1 MLLATFAKVCD
12 TGGMETELDTELRAE
27 LDRRRGDWPRISKA
41 ADVSHSWVSQFV
53 RGKIPNPGYAT
64 LKRLQAALAKPAQAE
79 A

>member
-1 MLLATFAKVCD
+1 MD
-12 TGGMETELDTELRAE
+12 TELDTRLRAE
-27 LDRRRGDWPRISKA
+27 LDRRRGDWPKISKA

-64 LKRLQAALAKPAQAE
+64 LKRLQAALSAMPSQPQPSTSE